1 MATKTLKRKFRRL
14 FFFCKN
20 IPLGGKFPETDPKTK
35 SLEVCN
41 MDMTQVEALISENLF
56 AVWFLIG
63 AALVFWM
70 QAGFAMVEAG
80 FTRAKNSGNIIM
92 KNLMDFCIGTV
103 MFILI
108 GFSLLLGEDLAG
120 FIGKPGFDIF
130 TAYENFDFSNF
141 VFNLVF
147 CATTATIVSGAMA
160 ERTKFLSYCIYS
172 AVISALVYPVEAHWI
187 WGGGWLADMGFHDYA
202 GSCAIHMVGGIAAII
217 GAKLLGPRI
226 GKFTKDKDG
235 KIVKVNAF
243 PGHNLPIGCLG
254 VFILWLGWYGFNGAA
269 ATDVP
274 TLGSVF
280 LTTTVA
286 PAVATVVAMLFT
298 WFKYGHPDVS
308 MSLNASLAGLVAITA
323 SCDVTDALGA
333 VIIGAVAGLLVI
345 FGVWLLDYVLHIDDP
360 VGAVGV
366 HMMNGIWGTIA
377 VGLFATD
384 TAPGFAKA
392 GIKEGLFYGGGFNQL
407 GLQLLGFVAV
417 AGWAAV
423 TMFFAFSLVKLTVG
437 LRVTEEEEILG
448 LDVTEHG
455 LTSAYAGFSII
466 DIDSTM
472 DVNENTYLGVGEYN
486 EASEAQKNAALK
498 VVKTTETYP
507 AVDNGMRKIV
517 IICKLSKFDALKRA
531 MNQIGVTGMTMTQVM
546 GSGVERG
553 SSNVYRGTVVDN
565 TLIPKIKVD
574 IIISNRIKEDDLIE
588 AAKKALYT
596 GHIGDGKIFVYNINR
611 VIKVR
616 TGEEDMDALADV
628 E

>member
-1 MATKTLKRKFRRL
+1 
-14 FFFCKN
+14 
-20 IPLGGKFPETDPKTK
+20 
-35 SLEVCN
+35 

-269 ATDVP
+269 ATDIP

-323 SCDVTDALGA
+323 PCDVTDAFGA
-333 VIIGAVAGLLVI
+333 IVIGAVAGLLVI

-392 GIKEGLFYGGGFNQL
+392 GIKEGLFYGGGFDQL
-407 GLQLLGFVAV
+407 GLQLLGFAAV

-423 TMFFAFSLVKLTVG
+423 TMIFTFLLIKLTVG

-455 LTSAYAGFSII
+455 LTSAYSGFSII

-531 MNQIGVTGMTMTQVM
+531 MNRIGVTGMTMTQVM

-588 AAKKALYT
+588 AAKRALYT